1 MVHASETIGM
11 AESPSAAL
19 KSKPDSSIHVGIGAV
34 KRGAAD
40 AFASAGNTGAVMATA
55 LFGLGRLPGVLRPCL
70 PGYLPTPTGTVVVL
84 DVGANIE
91 VRPEHLVQFA
101 QMGSVF
107 GAFYIGT
114 ESPSVALINVGEE
127 PGKGTD
133 LLKETYHLLEE
144 TDGIRFVGN
153 VEGRDILQHGADV
166 CICDGFVGNVVLK
179 LAESVATILP
189 QMVRAEIGRQGL
201 GAEQAGLV
209 GGVLKGMLTP
219 FDYQTF
225 GGSPLLGIDGT
236 VVIGH
241 GGLER
246 GGRHPDDPRDGRPR
260 GAGRPRPDRRGAR
273 PLGRAPTPARRLR
286 ALSPSPPMPSTP
298 RRTAAITAVGH
309 YLPPDRLTNA
319 DLEQMVDTN
328 DEWIRS
334 RTGIRE
340 RRILKD
346 PTKATAFMS
355 TEASKRCLERA
366 GVAPEDVDCILLA
379 TITPD
384 MVFPATACLVQN
396 NLGAERAW
404 GYDISAACSGFLFAL
419 TTGARMIESGMHE
432 RVLVIGADTMSR
444 IINYQDRAT
453 CIIFGDGAGAVLL
466 EPTEDGTGV
475 LDTVQYMDGSG
486 STRSRCPAA
495 VR

>member
-1 MVHASETIGM
+1 MGGDHAPSVVVEGTLEAVRTEGDRVSVLLVGPEETVHAELERAGGAPGEVEVVHASETIGM

-241 GGLER
+241 GGSS
-246 GGRHPDDPRDGRPR
+246 
-260 GAGRPRPDRRGAR
+260 AAAVTQMI
-273 PLGRAPTPARRLR
+273 RAT
-286 ALSPSPPMPSTP
+286 
-298 RRTAAITAVGH
+298 
-309 YLPPDRLTNA
+309 A
-319 DLEQMVDTN
+319 DLVEQDVP
-328 DEWIRS
+328 
-334 RTGIRE
+334 G
-340 RRILKD
+340 RIAAAL
-346 PTKATAFMS
+346 
-355 TEASKRCLERA
+355 
-366 GVAPEDVDCILLA
+366 AP
-379 TITPD
+379 
-384 MVFPATACLVQN
+384 
-396 NLGAERAW
+396 
-404 GYDISAACSGFLFAL
+404 
-419 TTGARMIESGMHE
+419 
-432 RVLVIGADTMSR
+432 
-444 IINYQDRAT
+444 
-453 CIIFGDGAGAVLL
+453 
-466 EPTEDGTGV
+466 
-475 LDTVQYMDGSG
+475 
-486 STRSRCPAA
+486 
-495 VR
+495 